1 MLPDALSA
9 LTLTQRPDLEAEVRS
24 MSAGLLPEFMHHDA
38 GANRFWDRLFTDFT
52 DSQIVI
58 VDGGDL
64 AVAAGNSV
72 PLFWDGSIEGLP
84 GGVGDTIARAV
95 VDLESGREPNVAS
108 ALLALV
114 SSGAQ
119 GRGLSGAVLREMKR
133 AAGKRGLRALIA
145 PVRPTLKHLYPLT
158 PINRYAEWW
167 RNDGLPFDP
176 WLRVHARL
184 GAEFLSIAPKSMTI
198 TGSISE
204 WEGWT
209 GMRFPESGS
218 YVVPGALTPVDMNLE
233 SDMGIYEEPNVWM
246 SHLIESGG

>member
-84 GGVGDTIARAV
+84 GGVG
-95 VDLESGREPNVAS
+95 E
-108 ALLALV
+108 
-114 SSGAQ
+114 
-119 GRGLSGAVLREMKR
+119 EMKR
-133 AAGKRGLRALIA
+133 AAEERGLRALIA